1 MDPTT
6 ESLIAIAHA
15 ALSFERSEGGEM
27 SDDRDGNYLLKGDA
41 TFAEYEE
48 AREEHRAQLI
58 DGDLWIFAPASGG
71 HQSASI
77 ELGTQLAP
85 ERDRVDGS
93 GWVILPDI
101 NLRLGPRNV
110 FSPDLTGW
118 RRSRMP
124 SRPDSTYF
132 DLVPDWV
139 CEILSPS
146 TRKFDLGTKREV
158 YGKAGVAHL
167 WFIEPA
173 IQTITLYG
181 LVGDKYAL
189 IGSAQEN
196 DMVALAP
203 FLDTTLDLGKLWRR

>member
-1 MDPTT
+1 M
-6 ESLIAIAHA
+6 
-15 ALSFERSEGGEM
+15 
-27 SDDRDGNYLLKGDA
+27 
-41 TFAEYEE
+41 
-48 AREEHRAQLI
+48 I